1 MIAKGGVTWR
11 QPATCSF
18 NKWRGAVFWHKWA
31 AALDRWLV
39 TQPLA
44 GTSLALAGL
53 WRFVMLCYN
62 PVYASLQWPSLV
74 CIFAL
79 CPTWQALAFVG
90 LIGAFSS
97 RPCGLWCLWSA
108 VQSHSRDWEAGLGI
122 CIPKTYLSIPL
133 TRLSTHPLPTTQ
145 ILTVPIIH

>member
-1 MIAKGGVTWR
+1 MGGVTWR

-31 AALDRWLV
+31 AAPDRWLV

-53 WRFVMLCYN
+53 WRFVVLCYN

-74 CIFAL
+74 CCIFAP
-79 CPTWQALAFVG
+79 CPTWQALTFVG

-108 VQSHSRDWEAGLGI
+108 VESHSRDWEAGLGI